1 MMKFLKYFGWTLLV
15 FIFVICA
22 AFWKNDFPLEELK
35 SKYTSPSSSFTKVMQ
50 MNVHYRDEGIKI
62 DSIPL
67 VLLHG
72 TGASLHTWEH
82 CVSALKNSFRIITL
96 DLPAYGLT
104 GQNPER
110 IYSQEFY
117 VEFINEFLKSIQVD
131 QCIIGGNS
139 LGGAIA
145 WNYAHQYPEKVKK
158 LILIDAAGYPMVS
171 ESKPIAFTLAQI
183 PVLKHMLNY
192 LTPKFLAKKSVT
204 NVYED
209 PTKVTDTL
217 VNRYYELFL
226 REGNRQAFVDRMN
239 FSKYPDYFEKIRAIQ
254 TPTLILWG
262 ENDKLIPVANAY
274 KFQNDLAND
283 TLVILKKTGHV
294 PMEEAPEQTVE
305 VIRNFLK

>member
-1 MMKFLKYFGWTLLV
+1 MIKFFKYFGWTFLLFITV
-15 FIFVICA
+15 IFV
-22 AFWKNDFPLEELK
+22 AFWKNDIPLEELK
-35 SKYTSPSSSFTKVMQ
+35 SKYTSPSSSFIEVLQ
-50 MNVHYRDEGIKI
+50 MNVHYRDEGVKN
-62 DSIPL
+62 DSVPL

-72 TGASLHTWEH
+72 TGASLHTWED
-82 CVSALKNSFRIITL
+82 CVEMLKDSFRIITL

-104 GQNPER
+104 GPNPDR

-117 VEFINEFLKSIQVD
+117 AKFINEFLKSIQIE

-171 ESKPIAFTLAQI
+171 ESKPIAFTLAQF

-209 PTKVTDTL
+209 PSKVNDAL
-217 VNRYYELFL
+217 VDRYFDLFL

-239 FSKYPDYFEKIRAIQ
+239 FSEYPDYLEKIRAIQ

-274 KFQNDLAND
+274 KFQNDLPND
-283 TLVILKKTGHV
+283 TLVILDKTGHV
-294 PMEEAPEQTVE
+294 AMEEDPERTVE
-305 VIRNFLK
+305 VMRKFLK